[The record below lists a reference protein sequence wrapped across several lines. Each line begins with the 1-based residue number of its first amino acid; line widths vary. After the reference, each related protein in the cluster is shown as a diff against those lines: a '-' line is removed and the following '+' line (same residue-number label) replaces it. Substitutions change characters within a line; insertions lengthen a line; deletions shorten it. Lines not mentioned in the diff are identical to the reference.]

1 MFDFLMLVSAI
12 IFITTDFVYLNVIKD
27 YFLNQIKLVQG
38 SEPKVNFLGVA
49 LCYIFLIAGINYFII
64 KPRKSVNDAFLLGI
78 VIYGV
83 YETTNYALFK
93 NWSMLTVIID
103 TLWGGLLF
111 AFTTYIVNML
121 RGVIL
126 PKVETQGLSQ
136 ANPWPLGASL

>member
-1 MFDFLMLVSAI
+1 MFDFLMLISAI
-12 IFITTDFVYLNVIKD
+12 VFITTDFVYLNVIKD

-93 NWSMLTVIID
+93 NWSIFTVIID

-111 AFTTYIVNML
+111 AFTTYVVNML
-121 RGVIL
+121 RGVI
-126 PKVETQGLSQ
+126 
-136 ANPWPLGASL
+136 